1 MLYEI
6 TICGFWCLVPSLVM
20 SYSLSFVGYNQRRKL
35 TRKIVDWFI
44 NHRKLN
50 RFNIFID
57 VNDRRCRNADGNNG
71 TCSTLDGLSRPR
83 MFEIEL
89 DNTLDDDEYTTTLF
103 HELTHMEQRLRKRH
117 QYRVNWKD
125 YSKWKGKKVK
135 DDIPY
140 DLLPWEIEAN
150 EQEKK
155 LSDEYSSS
163 LLKNDDDD
171 REAYHKIPERY

>member
-1 MLYEI
+1 M
-6 TICGFWCLVPSLVM
+6 VSSLVM

-35 TRKIVDWFI
+35 TRNVVEWFI
-44 NHRKLN
+44 NCRKLN
-50 RFNIFID
+50 RFSIFID

-71 TCSTLDGLSRPR
+71 TCSTLDGLYRPR
-83 MFEIEL
+83 MFEIEM
-89 DNTLDDDEYTTTLF
+89 DNTLDDEEYTTTLF

-117 QYRVNWKD
+117 QYRVGWKD
-125 YSKWKGKKVK
+125 YSKWKGKKIK

-155 LSDEYSSS
+155 LTDEYSSS
-163 LLKNDDDD
+163 LLNDQDE
-171 REAYHKIPERY
+171 REAYHKIPKRY

>member
-1 MLYEI
+1 M
-6 TICGFWCLVPSLVM
+6 VSPLVM

-35 TRKIVDWFI
+35 TRNVVEWFI
-44 NHRKLN
+44 NRRKLN

-57 VNDRRCRNADGNNG
+57 INDRRCRNADGNNG

-83 MFEIEL
+83 MFEIEM
-89 DNTLDDDEYTTTLF
+89 DNTLDDKEYTTTLF

-125 YSKWKGKKVK
+125 YSKWKGKKVT

-155 LSDEYSSS
+155 LSDEYSAS
-163 LLKNDDDD
+163 LLKNDDDE
-171 REAYHKIPERY
+171 REAYHKIPSRY

>member
-163 LLKNDDDD
+163 LLNDQD
-171 REAYHKIPERY
+171 ER

>member
-6 TICGFWCLVPSLVM
+6 TIRGFWCLVSSLVM

-35 TRKIVDWFI
+35 TRTVVDWFI
-44 NHRKLN
+44 NRQKLN

-57 VNDRRCRNADGNNG
+57 VNDRRCRNTEGNNG
-71 TCSTLDGLSRPR
+71 TCSTLDSVSRPR
-83 MFEIEL
+83 MFEIEM
-89 DNTLDDDEYTTTLF
+89 DNTLEDGEYITTLF

-125 YSKWKGKKVK
+125 YSKWKGKKIT
-135 DDIPY
+135 DDIAY

-150 EQEKK
+150 EQEEK
-155 LSDEYSSS
+155 LTCEYIAD
-163 LLKNDDDD
+163 LL
-171 REAYHKIPERY
+171 